1 MAPTELVLTS
11 ITDVG
16 FAPCALPRTKVKN
29 VGNTRLTAAQG
40 DKAQCRDFE
49 GDKLDG
55 TQRVRTWKADSLL
68 VKWYRC
74 RLTVTMW
81 LVCRKRGGKI
91 YR

>member
-16 FAPCALPRTKVKN
+16 FAPCALPCAKVKN

-55 TQRVRTWKADSLL
+55 PGLKEFVLGRQIHCW
-68 VKWYRC
+68 
-74 RLTVTMW
+74 
-81 LVCRKRGGKI
+81 
-91 YR
+91 